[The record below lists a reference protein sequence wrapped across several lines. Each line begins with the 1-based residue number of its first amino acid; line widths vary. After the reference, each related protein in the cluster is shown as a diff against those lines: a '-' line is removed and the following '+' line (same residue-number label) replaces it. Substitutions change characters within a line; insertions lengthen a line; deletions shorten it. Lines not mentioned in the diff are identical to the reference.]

1 MPNMLQQTL
10 RAPGETVAPAD
21 PKDVKVREMLLFV
34 MRSLVDAEDKLEI
47 ALLAAAEGAAF
58 QVRCAPLDVGKLIG
72 KSGRTARAIRTIL
85 SASAAKNGRRYTL
98 DIAQS

>member
-1 MPNMLQQTL
+1 MTDTSLKTPV
-10 RAPGETVAPAD
+10 ETPAPAD
-21 PKDVKVREMLLFV
+21 QKDLKVRDMLLAL
-34 MRSLVDAEDKLEI
+34 MRSLVDTEEKLEI
-47 ALLAAAEGAAF
+47 ALVAAAEGAAF

-98 DIAQS
+98 DITQS

>member
-1 MPNMLQQTL
+1 MVDILLGTP
-10 RAPGETVAPAD
+10 ASAASAAD
-21 PKDVKVREMLLFV
+21 PRDLKVRDMLLVV

-47 ALLAAAEGAAF
+47 ALVAAAEGAAF

-85 SASAAKNGRRYTL
+85 SASAAKSGRRYTL

>member
-1 MPNMLQQTL
+1 MTDVLL
-10 RAPGETVAPAD
+10 RNHADAPVAAD
-21 PKDVKVREMLLFV
+21 PRDLKVRDMLLAV

-47 ALLAAAEGAAF
+47 ACVAAAEGAAF
-58 QVRCAPLDVGKLIG
+58 QVRCASLDVGKLIG

-98 DIAQS
+98 DITQS

>member
-1 MPNMLQQTL
+1 MVDMLPRTP
-10 RAPGETVAPAD
+10 AEAASAAD
-21 PKDVKVREMLLFV
+21 PRDLKVRDMLLVV

-47 ALLAAAEGAAF
+47 AHIAAAEGAAF

>member
-1 MPNMLQQTL
+1 MTDMSL
-10 RAPGETVAPAD
+10 RTPTETAAPAD
-21 PKDVKVREMLLFV
+21 PKDLKVRDMLLV
-34 MRSLVDAEDKLEI
+34 LMRSLVDSEDKLEI
-47 ALLAAAEGAAF
+47 ALVAAAEGAAF
-58 QVRCAPLDVGKLIG
+58 QVRCAPLDVGKVIG

>member
-1 MPNMLQQTL
+1 MADVLLKTL
-10 RAPGETVAPAD
+10 AETASAVD
-21 PKDVKVREMLLFV
+21 SKDLKVRDMLLVV

-47 ALLAAAEGAAF
+47 ALVAAAEGAAF